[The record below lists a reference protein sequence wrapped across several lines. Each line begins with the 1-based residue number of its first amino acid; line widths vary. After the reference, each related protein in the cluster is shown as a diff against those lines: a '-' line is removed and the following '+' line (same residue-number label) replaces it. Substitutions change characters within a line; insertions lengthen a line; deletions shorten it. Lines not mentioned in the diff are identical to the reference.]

1 MKERLRHTV
10 WVQVVIDDSERGM
23 FSSIWR
29 EAVNFRP
36 YLVIYVAL
44 AMIGLAGCGN
54 VKERRVLSESRKV
67 LSNPDKSIDELDSIR
82 PGLRRI
88 IDMKLQAVDQL
99 EVVNRVLGRRY
110 LVAGSY
116 NLALEALEEAEF
128 LQPYSAF
135 IKKDLGECHYFL
147 GASALDQVER
157 DNNFQK
163 SKSYY
168 RKALEID
175 PELLE
180 ARYGF
185 SLVLYYGFNDV
196 QGAIEQMQVV
206 VGKEPEN
213 VEARF
218 ALGRYYYDLEEYSK
232 ALGEYIEITNILPK
246 SSPKRA
252 KAEANIIQINR
263 EM

>member
-1 MKERLRHTV
+1 
-10 WVQVVIDDSERGM
+10 
-23 FSSIWR
+23 
-29 EAVNFRP
+29 
-36 YLVIYVAL
+36 
-44 AMIGLAGCGN
+44 MIGLTGCGYI
-54 VKERRVLSESRKV
+54 KERRILSESSKV
-67 LSNPDKSIDELDSIR
+67 LSDPDRNVEELDSIR

-88 IDMKLQAVDQL
+88 IDMKLQAVNQL

-116 NLALEALEEAEF
+116 NLAREALEEAEF

-147 GASALDQVER
+147 GASAPDQEDR
-157 DNNFQK
+157 DENFKK
-163 SKSYY
+163 SQAYY
-168 RKALEID
+168 KKALEID

-185 SLVLYYGFNDV
+185 SLVLYYGFDDV
-196 QGAIEQMQVV
+196 QGAIDQMKVVAEQD
-206 VGKEPEN
+206 PEN

-218 ALGRYYYDLEEYSK
+218 ALGRYYYELGEYSK

-246 SSPKRA
+246 SSPKRE
-252 KAEANIIQINR
+252 KAEANIMKINR